1 MESSI
6 VDNDILLMK
15 MITKNINGSISN
27 IARQRISYSESINEA
42 MWTSAG
48 KKINLRDWKQEQ
60 PQCSTPQIALT
71 IDHTLATLSSAEPN
85 NVLFAWDV
93 IE

>member
-1 MESSI
+1 MTIISQ
-6 VDNDILLMK
+6 
-15 MITKNINGSISN
+15 NINGSISN
-27 IARQRISYSESINEA
+27 IARQRISYSENINDA

-48 KKINLRDWKQEQ
+48 KKINLRDWQQEQ
-60 PQCSTPQIALT
+60 PQGSMPQIALT